1 MRFGFCSTAA
11 IDYFRATHIN
21 GLPEC
26 LSEDWYESTEPG
38 ELPRIPGALRFICI
52 RSFDT
57 TVNLGRV
64 AALVSDSMLAM
75 EVHKPELQW
84 CMGTFQLEG
93 SVVHQKVPE
102 QTQEPLYGWFGPAT
116 ARMEARPPA
125 DSLAYRRR
133 VSLSA
138 SPSPQPRLIHINSL
152 TDPQPVVK
160 PTINMNPTTQ
170 TITTPESL
178 ARKSS
183 KNHQANRQT
192 SDPAAGV
199 CGSRCDPMQ
208 EMDQEEK
215 LEGDILDK
223 SPRPS
228 LECVA
233 PHKIGPL
240 YILEPTQRNS
250 FDRTPTVAPNIYVS
264 VP

>member
-152 TDPQPVVK
+152 IDPQPDGK
-160 PTINMNPTTQ
+160 ADNKH
-170 TITTPESL
+170 ESDDANDHYSRQSRTKIL
-178 ARKSS
+178 KKSS
-183 KNHQANRQT
+183 SQPPNKRSRGGSLRLTLRPNAR
-192 SDPAAGV
+192 D
-199 CGSRCDPMQ
+199 GSRG
-208 EMDQEEK
+208 K
-215 LEGDILDK
+215 
-223 SPRPS
+223 
-228 LECVA
+228 A
-233 PHKIGPL
+233 
-240 YILEPTQRNS
+240 
-250 FDRTPTVAPNIYVS
+250 
-264 VP
+264 